1 MPATAD
7 RHAINTLRG
16 LAMDAVQA
24 ANSGHPGTPMAL
36 APMGYVLW
44 TKFLRHNPKNPT
56 WLDRDRFVLS
66 CGHAS
71 ALLYGLLH
79 LTGYDLSLDELKAFR
94 QWGSKTPGHPEFG
107 HTAGVETTTGP
118 LGQGIGNALGMAM
131 AERWLAD
138 YFNRPN
144 HEIVN
149 HRTYAIVS
157 DGDVMEGV
165 GQESASLAGHLGL
178 EKLICL
184 YDDNHITIEGD
195 TDLAFSDDVGKRFEA
210 YGWRVLNVLTGE
222 DVNGLES
229 ALHEATHEPC
239 GHPTLII
246 TRTIIGFPAPNKQ
259 NHQDAHGAPLGKDE
273 IAATKTIMG
282 FDPDATFAISDAAR
296 ASWEVCVERGEL
308 FESEW
313 QARFEAYREAHPK
326 LAKDYEDWMTG
337 GLKEGWEAQLPV
349 FATGEE
355 MATRDAS
362 GKVIN
367 ALAKGIPNFLGGS
380 ADLGSSNKTLIKGAA
395 DYSRKA
401 CGRNLHFGVRE
412 HAMGA
417 ALNGM
422 SLHGGLRPFGATFLI
437 FSDYMRPSV
446 RLAAIMKQPVCY
458 VWTHDSIGVGEDGPT
473 HQPIEQTM
481 SLRMI
486 PGLHMWR
493 PADANETVV
502 AWKSAMQRTDGPSA
516 FALTRQSLPILDVTK
531 TAAAAKGGYILEE
544 GSTTPKMILL
554 ATGSEVSVALQAR
567 LVLESQ
573 GIPTRVVSLPCW
585 EVFAAQDAT
594 YRNSVLPSNLKARVS
609 IEAGITFGW
618 QRYIGD
624 GGVAIGLD
632 HFGASAPAEILFEK
646 FGITAE
652 NVVEVANRLLQA

>member
-7 RHAINTLRG
+7 RLAINTLRG

-44 TKFLRHNPKNPT
+44 TKFLRHNPKHPA

-71 ALLYGLLH
+71 MLLYGLLH
-79 LTGYDLSLDELKAFR
+79 LTGYDLPLDELKAFR

-107 HTAGVETTTGP
+107 HTVGVETTTGP
-118 LGQGIGNALGMAM
+118 LGQGLGNALGMAM
-131 AERWLAD
+131 AEKFLAEQ
-138 YFNRPN
+138 FNRSG

-149 HRTYAIVS
+149 HRTFAIVS

-165 GQESASLAGHLGL
+165 GQEAASLAGHLGL

-210 YGWRVLNVLTGE
+210 CGWRVLKVLTGE
-222 DVNGLES
+222 DLNGLES

-239 GHPTLII
+239 GKPSLII

-273 IAATKTIMG
+273 IAATKAVMG
-282 FDPDATFAISDAAR
+282 FEPDATFAVSDAAR
-296 ASWEVCVERGEL
+296 ASWNVCLERGEL

-313 QARFEAYREAHPK
+313 QARFEAYREAHPA
-326 LAKDYEDWMTG
+326 LASQYESWMKG
-337 GLKEGWEAQLPV
+337 ELNAGWEDSMPE
-349 FATGEE
+349 FAAGGK

-367 ALAKGIPNFLGGS
+367 ALAQGIPNFLGGS
-380 ADLGSSNKTLIKGAA
+380 ADLGSSNKTVIKDAD
-395 DYSRKA
+395 DYSRKES
-401 CGRNLHFGVRE
+401 GRNLHFGVRE

-422 SLHGGLRPFGATFLI
+422 SLHGGVRTFGATFLI

-446 RLAAIMKQPVCY
+446 RLAALMKQPVCF

-493 PADANETVV
+493 PADANETAV
-502 AWKSAMQRTDGPSA
+502 AWKCAMRRQDGPSA
-516 FALTRQSLPILDVTK
+516 FALTRQNLPVLDAAK
-531 TAAAAKGGYILEE
+531 TADAARGGYILEE
-544 GSTTPKMILL
+544 ASATPKIILL
-554 ATGSEVSVALQAR
+554 ATGSEVAVALEAR
-567 LVLESQ
+567 ASLESS

-585 EVFAAQDAT
+585 EIFNAQDAA
-594 YRNSVLPSNLKARVS
+594 YRDSVIPEAIKARVS
-609 IEAGITFGW
+609 IEAGVTFGW
-618 QRYIGD
+618 QRFTGD
-624 GGVAIGLD
+624 GGASIGLD
-632 HFGASAPAEILFEK
+632 HFGASAPAETLFEQ

-652 NVVEVANRLLQA
+652 NVVNVAKGLL